1 MNLILQ
7 IIGGIS
13 GIVLLYYGAEF
24 LIKGGVSIALKF
36 KVSSLVIGLTLV
48 AFGTSAPEF
57 VVSLQA
63 ALTNHGDISIGNVI
77 GSNICNIALILG
89 LCSIISPLKVNPS
102 VLKFDG
108 ILMIVA
114 SCLLAFFYWLNSGV
128 NRLEGALLFVGL
140 LGFIA
145 WSFYTSRKEE
155 KTALDNSK
163 EDANAALPNDSKI
176 YSYFVSILFVVG
188 GLAALV
194 IGANLFVNSAV
205 YVAKICNI
213 SDAVIGLTI
222 VAVGTSLP
230 ELATSLV
237 AAIKHEEDIAIGNV
251 IGSNIFNIL
260 GILGVAPLIS
270 PIKTTNI
277 SWVDMGVMIGI
288 AIILYPMMKT
298 QHKISRV
305 EGGILLV
312 CYVGYI
318 FWLFCQK

>member
-1 MNLILQ
+1 MGLLLQ
-7 IIGGIS
+7 IAGGIS
-13 GIVLLYYGAEF
+13 GIVFLYYGAEF

-63 ALTNHGDISIGNVI
+63 ALTNHGDISIGNVV

-89 LCSIISPLKVNPS
+89 LCAVISPLKVNPS
-102 VLKFDG
+102 ILKFDG
-108 ILMIVA
+108 ILIIVV
-114 SCLLAFFYWLNSGV
+114 SCLLALFYWLTSGV
-128 NRLEGALLFVGL
+128 NRIEGAILFLGL
-140 LGFIA
+140 LGYIA
-145 WSFYTSRKEE
+145 WSFYSSRKAEKVALEGQNKEVLAEE
-155 KTALDNSK
+155 NKQ
-163 EDANAALPNDSKI
+163 I
-176 YSYFVSILFVVG
+176 YSFVVSTIFVVV
-188 GLAALV
+188 GLGALV

-205 YVAKICNI
+205 YIAKICNI

-260 GILGVAPLIS
+260 GILGIAPLVS

-277 SWVDMGVMIGI
+277 SWVDMSVMI
-288 AIILYPMMKT
+288 ALAVILYPMMKT
-298 QHKISRV
+298 RHTISRV

-312 CYVGYI
+312 IYIGYV
-318 FWLFCQK
+318 FWLFCQG

>member
-1 MNLILQ
+1 MALSYIFAA
-7 IIGGIS
+7 IIVGF
-13 GIVLLYYGAEF
+13 VL
-24 LIKGGVSIALKF
+24 LIKGADY
-36 KVSSLVIGLTLV
+36 LVEG
-48 AFGTSAPEF
+48 A
-57 VVSLQA
+57 
-63 ALTNHGDISIGNVI
+63 
-77 GSNICNIALILG
+77 SNIAKKFHIPE
-89 LCSIISPLKVNPS
+89 II
-102 VLKFDG
+102 
-108 ILMIVA
+108 
-114 SCLLAFFYWLNSGV
+114 
-128 NRLEGALLFVGL
+128 
-140 LGFIA
+140 
-145 WSFYTSRKEE
+145 
-155 KTALDNSK
+155 
-163 EDANAALPNDSKI
+163 
-176 YSYFVSILFVVG
+176 
-188 GLAALV
+188 
-194 IGANLFVNSAV
+194 
-205 YVAKICNI
+205 
-213 SDAVIGLTI
+213 IGLTI